1 MASSMYEA
9 LGQRISKRRKSL
21 GLTQEMLGER
31 ADISRASVAS
41 IEAGRQRISLDQL
54 YDLASALEL
63 ETLADLVALEVGSR
77 ATVAPI
83 ESSTRLSRVQNA
95 QIDGL
100 LRAALKAR
108 R

>member
-1 MASSMYEA
+1 MASTMYEA

-63 ETLADLVALEVGSR
+63 ETLADIVALEVGSR
-77 ATVAPI
+77 TTVAPI

>member
-1 MASSMYEA
+1 MTSTMYEA

-21 GLTQEMLGER
+21 GLTQEMLAER
-31 ADISRASVAS
+31 ADFSRASVAS

-63 ETLADLVALEVGSR
+63 DTLADLVALEAGSR
-77 ATVAPI
+77 STIAPI
-83 ESSTRLSRVQNA
+83 KSDARLSRVQNA

-100 LRAALKAR
+100 LRSALKTR
-108 R
+108 K